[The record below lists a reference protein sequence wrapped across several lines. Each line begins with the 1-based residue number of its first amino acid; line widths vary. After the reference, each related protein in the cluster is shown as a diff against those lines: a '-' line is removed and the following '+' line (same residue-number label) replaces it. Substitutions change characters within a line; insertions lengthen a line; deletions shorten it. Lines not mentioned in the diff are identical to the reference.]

1 MIMTDYKYILQQAKR
16 AHYSGWD
23 DTELRKCVD
32 MLVGLTHEQ
41 LFSLYTSKWL
51 KGEKTLRNEVF
62 RNMFLDKIGK
72 REERIKSLS
81 TDELIEE
88 FQDKKSGN
96 VSLIKTEMKYRYK
109 ENVGDDRMKITIAFK
124 NSSKG
129 DQMWIEHQERKELY
143 GNTKDSNCK
152 IINPW

>member
-41 LFSLYTSKWL
+41 LFSLYISKWL

>member
-1 MIMTDYKYILQQAKR
+1 MTDYKYILQQVKR